1 MTTEEVGCLRSD
13 VGRQKAEVGKEQGRD
28 TRMCG
33 DPKTWFP
40 MRVAYQREMKVK
52 TELDRL
58 GIENFVPMR
67 YRIVER
73 RVDGTTE
80 LRRETN
86 TNLTDDTNMRELR
99 RETNTNLTDDTNMRE
114 LRRETNTN
122 LTDDTNMRDHGD
134 ERTQMTRIKRIYGTT
149 ELRRELVPAISNL
162 IFVRSTQERVSELKM
177 SNEVLEPLRYMIDHT
192 ASREHAIMTVSD
204 RDMANFMRVASV
216 TDDSVM
222 FLDNETVVGK
232 EGKRVEIMGGV
243 FEGVTGVIRRVK
255 HCKRVVVEL
264 EGIASVAIAYVPAVL
279 LKEIWK

>member
-1 MTTEEVGCLRSD
+1 MMTTEEVGCLRSD

-40 MRVAYQREMKVK
+40 MRVTYQREMKVK
-52 TELDRL
+52 AELDRL

-67 YRIVER
+67 YKV
-73 RVDGTTE
+73 VD
-80 LRRETN
+80 
-86 TNLTDDTNMRELR
+86 TDNP
-99 RETNTNLTDDTNMRE
+99 
-114 LRRETNTN
+114 
-122 LTDDTNMRDHGD
+122 H
-134 ERTQMTRIKRIYGTT
+134 
-149 ELRRELVPAISNL
+149 RELVPAISNL
-162 IFVRSTQERVSELKM
+162 IFVRSTQKRVSELKM

-192 ASREHAIMTVSD
+192 ASREHSIMTVGD

-232 EGKRVEIMGGV
+232 EGKRVEIMGGA

-264 EGIASVAIAYVPAVL
+264 EGIASVAIAYVPVGL
-279 LKEIWK
+279 LREV